1 MEAKTALITGVSGG
15 IGKVLAS
22 VFSKNGWN
30 ICGCYRSNKPNYA
43 IPNSKFIKVDIS
55 KHSEVK
61 ELIKNSIDE
70 FGKIDCVI
78 NSASITAT
86 AIILKMTDEMWESVI
101 KTNLSGTFYM
111 VKEALSTMIKQR
123 NGSIINIASISALK
137 SYAGAAGYSASKSG
151 IISLTR
157 TTARE
162 AGRFGITVNAV
173 LPGFHFTSM
182 GDKSSETYVKAVKQ
196 ESVLNTTTDIKELAD
211 FILFLAQIKTV
222 SGQIF
227 NFDSRIA

>member
-101 KTNLSGTFYM
+101 KTNLSGTFYV

-196 ESVLNTTTDIKELAD
+196 ESVLNTTTDIKELAS
-211 FILFLAQIKTV
+211 LFPFLNQEEKLCR
-222 SGQIF
+222 F
-227 NFDSRIA
+227 L